1 VFAPVVVA
9 VLSLRPP
16 GVPPRPADAPGG
28 AAVMARLAKL
38 PPVEREDAIAAEL
51 LRGNLPEFL
60 RTLVPVTV
68 AANAHTITYR
78 VTPDYLAVGSDADF
92 VRVPMRPATAQR
104 VADAWGFTLTTRKM
118 CDDIYRAAAVK
129 LEPRPLVTDREKVGT
144 FVQHHEIVERQ
155 RAGTPLGALV
165 AGIKKDVVV
174 TNRFERATRP
184 GGDLRLAQAGRG
196 GDPAVV
202 DRPRAVARRLQPR
215 RPARGPGGAG
225 GRPAAGLAGGR
236 GRPEPVPAG
245 ERRRA
250 AHPNDVPPVRV
261 DAAMS
266 NDECTRM
273 TK

>member
-1 VFAPVVVA
+1 MFAPVVVA

-174 TNRFERATRP
+174 TNRLNERP
-184 GGDLRLAQAGRG
+184 GRVAIYGWHKPDGVAIQPLSIVHGQSHVDYSHGVRL
-196 GDPAVV
+196 V
-202 DRPRAVARRLQPR
+202 DRAVLVDGQPRDWRAVAADPSLYPLVSDE
-215 RPARGPGGAG
+215 GPLI
-225 GRPAAGLAGGR
+225 RTTYLP
-236 GRPEPVPAG
+236 
-245 ERRRA
+245 
-250 AHPNDVPPVRV
+250 
-261 DAAMS
+261 
-266 NDECTRM
+266 
-273 TK
+273 